1 MLHLQMVYRLYEKE
15 YCLFLESAGVVRR
28 CGRDKNYLILE
39 SVREVLEGW
48 PYLILEEITF

>member
-1 MLHLQMVYRLYEKE
+1 MVYRLHEKE

-28 CGRDKNYLILE
+28 CVVVIKNLILE

-48 PYLILEEITF
+48 PYLILEEITV